1 MRVCIAY
8 RELKKPSRVYQLA
21 IDTRLVRSTPAWNP
35 QILRFEFTA
44 EESNFKRDLGTF
56 LDNALPDDWQGPADE
71 SRDDHWDLNQKI
83 KQGLAD
89 RGWLVMSWPKKYGG
103 SDSSPMMNTIF
114 AEEMAYR

>member
-1 MRVCIAY
+1 
-8 RELKKPSRVYQLA
+8 
-21 IDTRLVRSTPAWNP
+21 
-35 QILRFEFTA
+35 LRFEFTA

-89 RGWLVMSWPKKYGG
+89 RGWLVMSWPKKIWWFGFITYDEHHIRRGNG
-103 SDSSPMMNTIF
+103 VPKSTRTRSIWDSDVWTNSYAIWIRRST
-114 AEEMAYR
+114 R